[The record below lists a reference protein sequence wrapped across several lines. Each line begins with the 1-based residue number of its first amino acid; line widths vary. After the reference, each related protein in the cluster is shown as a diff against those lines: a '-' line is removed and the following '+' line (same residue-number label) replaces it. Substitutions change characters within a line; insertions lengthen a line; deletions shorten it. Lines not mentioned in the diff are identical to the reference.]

1 MKEVQTGRKDD
12 EGSIGREVVIM
23 WFQRPI
29 VLYSL
34 TKKLASF
41 CLHPEN
47 LNQGELKGRGLICL
61 VGKISGR
68 HGVQVVVWLYC

>member
-1 MKEVQTGRKDD
+1 MEEVQTGRMMKEVQMGTEDD
-12 EGSIGREVVIM
+12 EGSTGRKAVIM

-34 TKKLASF
+34 TKQLAPF

-47 LNQGELKGRGLICL
+47 LN
-61 VGKISGR
+61 
-68 HGVQVVVWLYC
+68 